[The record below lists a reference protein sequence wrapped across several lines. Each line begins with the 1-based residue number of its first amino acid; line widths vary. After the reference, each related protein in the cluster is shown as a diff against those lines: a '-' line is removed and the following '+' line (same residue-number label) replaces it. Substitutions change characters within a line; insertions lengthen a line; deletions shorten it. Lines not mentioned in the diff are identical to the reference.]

1 MKSLYVVNGNEKLNE
16 SNNKI
21 KIEQIANRSQ
31 RICNL
36 FLVFFNVVFECAAA
50 GASAKIKSHTTASL
64 HFMFTTASNR
74 IGSGGESSKGRPR
87 NFYMIDQ

>member
-1 MKSLYVVNGNEKLNE
+1 MQSLYVVNENEKLNE
-16 SNNKI
+16 SNTKTKI
-21 KIEQIANRSQ
+21 KQMANRAK

-50 GASAKIKSHTTASL
+50 GASAKIKSHTAASL

-74 IGSGGESSKGRPR
+74 RGSGG
-87 NFYMIDQ
+87 